1 MKKILLSFLFLLMM
15 CAGLTAGG
23 ISLSLSTGLLVPV
36 TQFNAD
42 DTGWNENENFPGMM
56 SDASYKVDMAFDYAF
71 TPCFGLGLSTSYE
84 QLDSPFTDDFMF
96 NIPFYLDMTF
106 TVNVKDRVS
115 IPFTV
120 SAGGYASFKG
130 DSFSM
135 GPAVRLSAAVDIRT
149 TDWMT
154 LFLKM
159 QHELLFTVRD
169 DFGTFDMT
177 YYMVPVSAGIRFT
190 F

>member
-1 MKKILLSFLFLLMM
+1 MVLIMM
-15 CAGLTAGG
+15 CAGLSAGG
-23 ISLSLSTGLLVPV
+23 MSLSISGGLFVPV
-36 TQFNAD
+36 TQFTSD
-42 DTGWNENENFPGMM
+42 DAGWNENENFPGMM
-56 SDASYKVDMAFDYAF
+56 SDSSYKVDVAFDYAF
-71 TPCFGLGLSTSYE
+71 ASCFSLGLSTSYE

-149 TDWMT
+149 ADWMT
-154 LFLKM
+154 LFLEI

-169 DFGTFDMT
+169 EFGTFDMT